1 MHELAITEGVIK
13 LVETE
18 AKKQGFTKC
27 LGITLAVGEFS
38 GIVPECVTEFF
49 PIAAKGTIAENAA
62 LKFNPS
68 PDKFQCYV
76 EYLEVE

>member
-13 LVETE
+13 LVESE

-27 LGITLAVGEFS
+27 LGISLAVGEFS
-38 GIVPECVTEFF
+38 GIVPECVSEFF
-49 PIAAKGTIAENAA
+49 PLASKGTVAEGAA
-62 LKFNPS
+62 LKFS
-68 PDKFQCYV
+68 PGPDRFRCYV